1 MGDTEENIL
10 KPLCVDLDGTI
21 IATDTLMESVLLA
34 IRKNPLIFFLFP
46 FWILKGKYFFKTE
59 IGKRVIPK
67 PDIYPYNAELIN
79 YLKSEKLKGRKIVL
93 ATATIKPIADSV
105 AEYLGIFNEVIASEN
120 SNNLRA
126 KSKRNK
132 LIELY
137 GEKGFDYA
145 GDSKADYL
153 VWEASNKAILVQP
166 KVSVENKVNKMK
178 NDVLTFKVKSNK
190 LKLLIKEIRV
200 YQWLKNI
207 LIFFPLLMA
216 HKVTDFQLI
225 INAVFA
231 FFAFSLIASSVYV
244 LNDLLDLESDRQH
257 PRKKN
262 RPFASGKLPLQ
273 LGFLITPF
281 LLSGGIIIS
290 VLLLPIEFF
299 YYLLIYFILTTSYSF
314 ILKKQPIFDVIVL
327 ACLYTLRLVAGAS
340 AVNVQASPWL
350 LGFSIFLFLSL
361 AFIKR
366 YTELL
371 VIREQNKNE
380 SKGRGYI
387 VEDMSLISNMGPAS
401 GYMSV
406 LVLALYV
413 NSKEVVSLYH
423 RPEILWFVV
432 LCLLFWISRM
442 WLLAFRGK
450 MDDDPLVYTGKD
462 WVSYVIGAIVGILAI
477 GAAL

>member
-1 MGDTEENIL
+1 VIETKENTL

-21 IATDTLMESVLLA
+21 IATDTLMESILIAVK
-34 IRKNPLIFFLFP
+34 KNPLMLLIFP
-46 FWILKGKYFFKTE
+46 FWLIRGRYYFKTQ

-67 PDIYPYNAELIN
+67 PELYPYRPEIIN
-79 YLKSEKLKGRKIVL
+79 YLKSEKQKGREIVL
-93 ATATIKPIADSV
+93 ATATVKPIADSV
-105 AEYLGIFNEVIASEN
+105 AAYLGIFDKVIASEN

-126 KSKRNK
+126 RSKRDR
-132 LIELY
+132 LVELY
-137 GEKGFDYA
+137 GEKGFGYI
-145 GDSKADYL
+145 GDSGADYE
-153 VWEASNKAILVQP
+153 VWEAADYAILVEP
-166 KVSVENKVNKMK
+166 SKSIENKVKKIKDEVIIFKNRINKI
-178 NDVLTFKVKSNK
+178 K
-190 LKLLIKEIRV
+190 LITREIRV

-216 HKVTDFQLI
+216 HKVTDIQSFVNVI
-225 INAVFA
+225 FA

-244 LNDLLDLESDRQH
+244 LNDLLDLESDRHH

-262 RPFASGKLPLQ
+262 RPFASGSLRLEWGFFMSPL
-273 LGFLITPF
+273 LLAGGI
-281 LLSGGIIIS
+281 LLSIY
-290 VLLLPIEFF
+290 LLPIDFF

-314 ILKKQPIFDVIVL
+314 YLKKQPIFDVIIL

-340 AVNVQASPWL
+340 AVQVQASPWL

-366 YTELL
+366 YQELL
-371 VIREQNKNE
+371 VMREQNKNE

-423 RPEILWFVV
+423 RPEVLWFVV

-462 WVSYVIGAIVGILAI
+462 WVSYVVGAIVGILAI